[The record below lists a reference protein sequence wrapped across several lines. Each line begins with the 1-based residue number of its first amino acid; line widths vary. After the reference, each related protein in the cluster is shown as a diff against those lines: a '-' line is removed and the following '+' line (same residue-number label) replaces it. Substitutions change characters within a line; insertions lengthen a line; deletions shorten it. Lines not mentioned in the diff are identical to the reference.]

1 MNKETS
7 LILPEH
13 IAFIMDGNGRWAVK
27 KGLQRSAGHKAGA
40 EALDKMI
47 SYTYSIGIKNI
58 TFYAFST
65 ENWSRPADEVAALM
79 SILTKWLSIMI
90 KRFNENAGEVYK
102 NTKVNFIGDTGALSL
117 LQRKKIADI
126 EKKSIETENRMTLN
140 LAVNYGARA
149 EITRAVNKFI
159 TENPGKKISENDI
172 SRNLYTAGQPDPD
185 LIIRTGGEMRLSN
198 FLLWQ
203 ASYSEYYSTPVLW
216 PDFDEKCLDEAILEY
231 NKRTRKFGGLS
242 S

>member
-159 TENPGKKISENDI
+159 TENPGKKK
-172 SRNLYTAGQPDPD
+172 T
-185 LIIRTGGEMRLSN
+185 LIE
-198 FLLWQ
+198 
-203 ASYSEYYSTPVLW
+203 
-216 PDFDEKCLDEAILEY
+216 C
-231 NKRTRKFGGLS
+231 
-242 S
+242 